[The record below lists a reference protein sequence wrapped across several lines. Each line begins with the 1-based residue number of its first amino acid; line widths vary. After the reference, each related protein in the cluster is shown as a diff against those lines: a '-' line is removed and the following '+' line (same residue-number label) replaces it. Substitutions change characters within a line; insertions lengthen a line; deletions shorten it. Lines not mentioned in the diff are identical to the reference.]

1 MVVEFIWKQP
11 NLLQVSDV
19 YSSYWRQV
27 FSFFRIVADNL
38 DFSLSARI
46 QTSKLRN
53 QSIHWTHHLAI
64 RDRVITPC
72 RDHAEATGQRKL
84 MDLELSELLPS
95 DDSNFAVESDFITLV
110 SRILVK
116 YLPAF
121 SFLKDVVVHHIPHQ
135 YSKEM
140 AQKSEVVSTV
150 IYVISSLLG
159 VKYLAHVWSPI
170 SQDWL
175 LWNGSGFYFWI
186 RNSLL
191 K

>member
-19 YSSYWRQV
+19 YPSYWRQV

-64 RDRVITPC
+64 RDRVVTPC

-84 MDLELSELLPS
+84 MDLKLSELLPS
-95 DDSNFAVESDFITLV
+95 KDSNFAVESDFITLV

-135 YSKEM
+135 YSQEM
-140 AQKSEVVSTV
+140 AQKSWGGKYSYLCDLKFVRGE
-150 IYVISSLLG
+150 ISCTCLVTHFSGLTFVKWQWILL
-159 VKYLAHVWSPI
+159 L
-170 SQDWL
+170 
-175 LWNGSGFYFWI
+175 N
-186 RNSLL
+186 
-191 K
+191 

>member
-1 MVVEFIWKQP
+1 M
-11 NLLQVSDV
+11 
-19 YSSYWRQV
+19 
-27 FSFFRIVADNL
+27 VADNL

-53 QSIHWTHHLAI
+53 QSIHWTHHVAI
-64 RDRVITPC
+64 RDRVVTPC

-95 DDSNFAVESDFITLV
+95 EDSNFAVESDFITLV

-121 SFLKDVVVHHIPHQ
+121 SFLKDVVVHHNPHQ
-135 YSKEM
+135 YSQEM

-159 VKYLAHVWSPI
+159 VK
-170 SQDWL
+170 
-175 LWNGSGFYFWI
+175 
-186 RNSLL
+186 
-191 K
+191 

>member
-19 YSSYWRQV
+19 YSSYWREV

-64 RDRVITPC
+64 RDRVVTPC

-84 MDLELSELLPS
+84 MDLKLSELLPS
-95 DDSNFAVESDFITLV
+95 KDSNCCWKWL
-110 SRILVK
+110 
-116 YLPAF
+116 
-121 SFLKDVVVHHIPHQ
+121 HH
-135 YSKEM
+135 S
-140 AQKSEVVSTV
+140 
-150 IYVISSLLG
+150 G
-159 VKYLAHVWSPI
+159 VKDISKVLTCFQFFKGRCGPPYSSSIQSGDGTKIWGGKYSYLCDLKFVRGEI
-170 SQDWL
+170 SCTCVVTHF
-175 LWNGSGFYFWI
+175 SGLTFVKWQWIYFWI

>member
-1 MVVEFIWKQP
+1 MVVEFVWKQP

-27 FSFFRIVADNL
+27 FSIFRIVADNL

-72 RDHAEATGQRKL
+72 RDHAAATGQRKL

-95 DDSNFAVESDFITLV
+95 EDSNFAVESDFITLV

-121 SFLKDVVVHHIPHQ
+121 SFFKDVVVHHVPHQ
-135 YSKEM
+135 YSQEM

-150 IYVISSLLG
+150 IYVISSLSG
-159 VKYLAHVWSPI
+159 V
-170 SQDWL
+170 
-175 LWNGSGFYFWI
+175 
-186 RNSLL
+186 
-191 K
+191 